1 MLGFFKLIIIAIIV
15 FVLILGISIF
25 NGWTLP
31 KDEILNIYE
40 TSLQNFDKEVLSKDK
55 QLKGKRVFGVDK
67 YVGTYQADYED
78 ITSEEIIFGGTA
90 LHRKNGES
98 IKVKI
103 KVEKEGGS
111 INVIS
116 KLGEHEISLLND
128 NGEYEDTIYVDCMS
142 YYLTIKLENFNGK
155 IDIVAE

>member
-55 QLKGKRVFGVDK
+55 QLKGKRV
-67 YVGTYQADYED
+67 
-78 ITSEEIIFGGTA
+78 
-90 LHRKNGES
+90 LES
-98 IKVKI
+98 INMSEHIKRTMKILQVK
-103 KVEKEGGS
+103 KSYLVEQHYIEKME
-111 INVIS
+111 
-116 KLGEHEISLLND
+116 SLL
-128 NGEYEDTIYVDCMS
+128 
-142 YYLTIKLENFNGK
+142 KLK
-155 IDIVAE
+155 